1 MATPELPSAK
11 IQPLPMTLTP
21 TPLLTNFYLPAF
33 NRGTSI
39 HVYALHFTPEVEN
52 DNRALRRELVD
63 SVQTQL
69 RCHLGGFVL
78 SGLNI
83 FGVKAV
89 GEELNLP
96 AAGRG
101 REYTLSV
108 QYTREV
114 TLAGYQGQRDTSL
127 VLNVIIKKMLRELGL
142 LQVTKLPKYYDPK
155 GTASLPQLGLEVWR
169 GYATELNYYEG
180 RPLVTIDFSSK
191 IVHTRS
197 LSDEMQE
204 IREQAEGGD
213 WVSQAKA
220 ELIDRVVMTKYG
232 NRRCY
237 RVDDICLDLNPESK
251 FEKNGVEISYAE
263 YFRRQYNIS
272 IKDSRQPLV
281 RSHLKRRLEEHD
293 VFLVPELLTLT
304 GLDDNMRR
312 NFQAMSDI
320 AVYTRLQP
328 EKRYAVSNRLSGL
341 FNEDSK
347 AKAVAQDFSFSISAE
362 PVTVQS
368 YNLAGESIYLSGSR
382 TLPIGADGNFQV
394 RENLLEPVQLGNW
407 VVFASERDWRDAEGV
422 AKALYEKLAGLKAV
436 QSQPVMLPYDWRTFA
451 QTLETQARKGPIQIA
466 ICLLSKRFHQRDYE
480 KIKTLTT
487 TSISIPTQVVML
499 PVNAKRMNAVLD
511 KVALQIQAKA
521 GAQLWAI
528 RPSQV
533 FGKFL
538 MVVGI
543 DVFHDTIQKKKS
555 VLGFCATIHPNLSKY
570 YSTTSLQQSGQEIAT
585 SIGNLFLEAL
595 HTFKARAKRY
605 PETIIFFRDGVAES
619 QIPAVKDF
627 EVQSI
632 LRACEDLGEA
642 YRPLVLYTV
651 VVKKTAAKFF
661 TPPCSKGGT
670 QRGRM
675 EVTNP
680 PPGTVVI
687 NRVVPEQGDF
697 YLISHSANQGMSSPT
712 LYRTIFSSRKADF
725 PLEELA
731 RLAYKLCHLYYNWTG
746 AIKVPAPCMM
756 AHKLAYLVGK
766 FTHAPGA
773 TGMPT
778 SPYYL

>member
-1 MATPELPSAK
+1 MTTPELPSAK
-11 IQPLPMTLTP
+11 LQPLPMTMTP

-63 SVQTQL
+63 SAQSL
-69 RCHLGGFVL
+69 LCSHIGGFVL

-83 FGVKAV
+83 FGVKEV
-89 GEELNLP
+89 REELNLP
-96 AAGRG
+96 AVGRG
-101 REYTLSV
+101 VGYTLSV
-108 QYTREV
+108 QYTHGV
-114 TLAGYQGQRDTSL
+114 SLVGYQGQRDTSL

-155 GTASLPQLGLEVWR
+155 GTASLPQLNLEVWR

-180 RPLVTIDFSSK
+180 CPLVTIDFSSK

-197 LSDEMQE
+197 LADEMQE
-204 IREQAEGGD
+204 IRERSGAD
-213 WVSQAKA
+213 WLNQAKA
-220 ELIDRVVMTKYG
+220 ELVDRVVMTKYG

-237 RVDDICLDLNPESK
+237 RVDDICLDLNPEST
-251 FEKNGVEISYAE
+251 FEKGGVEITYAE
-263 YFRRQYNIS
+263 YFRRQYNIT
-272 IKDSRQPLV
+272 IKDFRQPLV
-281 RSHLKRRLEEHD
+281 RSHLKKRLDEHD
-293 VFLVPELLTLT
+293 VYLVPELMTLT
-304 GLDDNMRR
+304 GLDDSMRR

-320 AVYTRLQP
+320 AVFTRLQP
-328 EKRYAVSNRLSGL
+328 EKRFAVSNRLSVL

-347 AKAVAQDFSFSISAE
+347 TKAVAQDFSFSISSE
-362 PVTVQS
+362 PVTVQA
-368 YNLAGESIYLSGSR
+368 YNVGGESIYLSGSR

-394 RENLLEPVQLGNW
+394 RENLLEPVMLGNW
-407 VVFASERDWRDAEGV
+407 VVFASERDWKEAEGV
-422 AKALYEKLAGLKAV
+422 AKVLYEKLAGLKAV
-436 QSQPVMLPYDWRTFA
+436 QCQPTMLPYDSRTFA
-451 QTLETQARKGPIQIA
+451 QTLEAQARKGPVQVA

-480 KIKTLTT
+480 RIKTLTT
-487 TSISIPTQVVML
+487 TTIPIPTQVVML

-521 GAQLWAI
+521 GAQLWAV

-533 FGKFL
+533 FGKYL

-543 DVFHDTIQKKKS
+543 DVFHDTIQKRKS

-595 HTFKARAKRY
+595 QTFKARAKRF
-605 PETIIFFRDGVAES
+605 PETVIFFRDGVAES

-632 LRACEDLGEA
+632 LRTCEDLGES
-642 YRPLVLYTV
+642 YRPLILYTV

-661 TPPCSKGGT
+661 TPPTSKGGT
-670 QRGRM
+670 QRGKM
-675 EVTNP
+675 EVSNP
-680 PPGTVVI
+680 PPGTVVVS
-687 NRVVPEQGDF
+687 RVVPEQGDF

-712 LYRTIFSSRKADF
+712 LYRTVFSSRKADF

-731 RLAYKLCHLYYNWTG
+731 RLAYKMCHLYYNWSG

>member
-1 MATPELPSAK
+1 MATLEPGCTK

-21 TPLLTNFYLPAF
+21 TPLLTNFYVPAF

-63 SVQTQL
+63 SAHTEL
-69 RCHLGGFVL
+69 RRHIGGFVL

-83 FGVKAV
+83 FGTKAV
-89 GEELNLP
+89 PGQENFQCS
-96 AAGRG
+96 GRG
-101 REYTLSV
+101 NGYTLSV
-108 QYTREV
+108 VYSHEV
-114 TLAGYQGQRDTSL
+114 ALAGYQGQKDTNL

-155 GTASLPQLGLEVWR
+155 GTAALPQLNLEVWR
-169 GYATELNYYEG
+169 GYATELNYFEG
-180 RPLVTIDFSSK
+180 RPLVLIDFSSK

-197 LSDEMQE
+197 LADEMQE
-204 IREQAEGGD
+204 IRQNAGAD
-213 WVSQAKA
+213 WLSQAKA
-220 ELIDRVVMTKYG
+220 ELIDRVVMSKYG

-237 RVDDICLDLNPESK
+237 RVDDICLDMSPEST
-251 FEKNGVEISYAE
+251 FEKGGVEITYVE
-263 YFRRQYNIS
+263 YFQRQYDIR
-272 IKDSRQPLV
+272 IKDSRQPMI
-281 RSHLKRRLEEHD
+281 RSHLKKRLSEYD
-293 VFLVPELLTLT
+293 IYLVPELMTLT

-312 NFQAMSDI
+312 NFKAMSDI
-320 AVYTRLQP
+320 AVFTRLQP
-328 EKRYAVSNRLSGL
+328 EKRYGVCSRLAKL
-341 FNEDSK
+341 LNEDEK
-347 AKAVAQDFSFSISAE
+347 VKTVAQEFDFGIAQE
-362 PVTVQS
+362 PVTVQA
-368 YNLAGESIYLSGSR
+368 YNVGGESVYLSGNR

-394 RENLLEPVQLGNW
+394 RENILEPVLLSNW
-407 VVFASERDWRDAEGV
+407 VVFASERDWREAEPV
-422 AKALYEKLAGLKAV
+422 AKSIYEKLSALNAV
-436 QSQPVMLPYDWRTFA
+436 QSQPTMLPYDSRSFA
-451 QTLETQARKGPIQIA
+451 QTLEAQARKGQMQVA
-466 ICLLSKRFHQRDYE
+466 VCLLSKRYHQRDYE
-480 KIKTLTT
+480 RIKTLTT
-487 TSISIPTQVVML
+487 TTVTVPTQVVML
-499 PVNAKRMNAVLD
+499 PLNPKRMNSILD
-511 KVALQIQAKA
+511 KVALQIQAKV
-521 GAQLWAI
+521 GAQLWAV

-533 FGKFL
+533 FGKYL

-595 HTFKARAKRY
+595 ETFKARARKY

-632 LRACEDLGEA
+632 LRTCEDLGDN
-642 YRPLVLYTV
+642 YRPYIIYTV

-661 TPPCSKGGT
+661 TPAT
-670 QRGRM
+670 VRRGQTGKT
-675 EVTNP
+675 EVSNP
-680 PPGTVVI
+680 PPGTVVVS
-687 NRVVPEQGDF
+687 RVVPEQGDF

-712 LYRTIFSSRKADF
+712 LYRTIFTSRKSNF
-725 PLEELA
+725 PLEELS
-731 RLAYKLCHLYYNWTG
+731 RLAYKLCHLYFNWTG

-766 FTHAPGA
+766 FTHTPGA
-773 TGMPT
+773 TRMPT